1 MPISAPGWSGRN
13 SAIGRTLSRA
23 GAVRRPGSAG
33 FTLIE
38 LAVVMLLLVIIL
50 GMVGVNL
57 TRGPSDIVRDEG
69 QRLALL
75 LQTAQ
80 QEAILEGR
88 FYAFAPTSNGYEFLR
103 LDDAGRLAPLAAGDP
118 LGPRTLPGS
127 MTLELAD
134 TVRATEDDEVPL
146 VIFDPSGALSRFT
159 VVLEAQEAIWYVQ
172 ATGDGKIRSAATPER
187 DET

>member
-1 MPISAPGWSGRN
+1 MRTAGRSA
-13 SAIGRTLSRA
+13 A
-23 GAVRRPGSAG
+23 AG

-57 TRGPSDIVRDEG
+57 TRGPSDVVRDEG

-88 FYAFAPTSNGYEFLR
+88 FYAFAVNPNGYEFLR
-103 LDDAGRLAPLAAGDP
+103 LDDSGKLAPVSAGDP
-118 LGPRTLPGS
+118 LGPRALPGS
-127 MTLELAD
+127 MTLELVD
-134 TVRATEDDEVPL
+134 QTRVTEDDDAPL
-146 VIFDPSGALSRFT
+146 ILFDPSGALARFT
-159 VVLEAQEAIWYVQ
+159 IVLQAQEAVWYVE
-172 ATGDGKIRSAATPER
+172 ATRNGRIHSAPTPER
-187 DET
+187 DEA